1 MAGHEQTWVN
11 DREEL
16 AKAQE
21 EVRRLKAQL
30 KERQKDYSNTIKE
43 MAALWPSTAQ
53 DADILREV
61 AAERVRQ
68 DEKWGEQNHPDGTGP
83 DVAWML
89 GHGWTSSVMAATL
102 YKKINDEKSDRGI
115 LTFLDIA
122 LEEIAEAFAE
132 KDEALLRAEL
142 LQCAAV
148 LVNWIGAID
157 RRATM
162 NRKQSTGE

>member
-1 MAGHEQTWVN
+1 MADHEQTWIN
-11 DREEL
+11 DREDL

-43 MAALWPSTAQ
+43 MAALLPGTAQ

-68 DEKWGEQNHPDGTGP
+68 DDKWGEQNHPDGTGRESWRL
-83 DVAWML
+83 VAEAM
-89 GHGWTSSVMAATL
+89 
-102 YKKINDEKSDRGI
+102 KIKCESRASRGE
-115 LTFLDIA
+115 LTFRDIFE
-122 LEEIAEAFAE
+122 EEIWEAYAE
-132 KDEALLRAEL
+132 KDESLLRAEL
-142 LQCAAV
+142 VQSAAV

-157 RRATM
+157 RRK
-162 NRKQSTGE
+162 RKENESEPKG